1 MKKLTIKNS
10 VKIYDDKYVIKRK
23 KNDINNLFK
32 YLSSRSFDYF
42 PKIIR
47 EDNKNIYYEYID
59 DLSEPKEQKIIDLVI
74 LLSLLHSKTTIYKE
88 IDLDNYKLLYEN
100 INNKIDDIYNYYN
113 NLMDIILDDVFMSPA
128 NYLIAR
134 NSSIIFNAI
143 SYAKR
148 GIEKWYEL
156 IRNKRRIR
164 LSTIHN
170 NISLEHYLK
179 NNKPYFISW
188 DNSKIDIPIYDMI
201 SLYKNHYLD
210 FDFSNIL
217 KIYFSKYPFSLDEMV
232 LFLTIISIPD
242 KIKYFDNEYE
252 TVIYIRKVID
262 YLYKSSEIVSE
273 FRLKEENI
281 EEKKDK

>member
-42 PKIIR
+42 PKIIK